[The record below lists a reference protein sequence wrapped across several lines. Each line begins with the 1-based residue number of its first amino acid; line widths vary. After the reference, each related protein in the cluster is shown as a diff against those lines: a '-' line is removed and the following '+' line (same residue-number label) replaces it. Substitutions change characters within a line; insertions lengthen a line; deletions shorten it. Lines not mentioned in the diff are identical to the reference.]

1 MSTTRPKLVVAQRI
15 EPNTA
20 FWCRPL
26 TSGSFTKATLAPG
39 LYYVAGDGQS
49 DDLLAAIDAAVLAAI
64 GVNTTWTVDNTTGIV
79 TATRDTA
86 GVVQIVETDPDAV
99 DTDNATGLF
108 TGVDSSNLR
117 FTDVL
122 GGILGVAGINFE
134 GGGLDAARCHQ
145 GGLYPSRASVTDL
158 PVKPHRNISQTRPT
172 AMMPQTVKYDELDE
186 HDLEIATKNALPWAA
201 FYNEFDMLNDFMDNA
216 STGRPFRHH
225 RKREVLTLETKANPF
240 GYRTWVLAKS
250 SMEWRPTPAYRN
262 FYKAFNKKL
271 RLIEA
276 PT

>member
-108 TGVDSSNLR
+108 TGVASSNLR

-134 GGGLDAARCHQ
+134 GTGLEAARCHQ
-145 GGLYPSRASVTDL
+145 GGLYPSRASITDT
-158 PVKPHRNISQTRPT
+158 PVLPHRNISQTRPT
-172 AMMPQTVKYDELDE
+172 ALTPQTIKYNELDE
-186 HDLEIATKNALPWAA
+186 HSLEIAIANGLPWAVV
-201 FYNEFDMLNDFMDNA
+201 YNEFDMLEDFMRNA

-225 RKREVLTLETKANPF
+225 RKREVLTPETKANPF
-240 GYRTWVLAKS
+240 GYRTWVLHKS
-250 SMEWRPTPAYRN
+250 SMQWQPRPQYRN
-262 FYKAFNKKL
+262 FYKAWKKTL
-271 RLIEA
+271 RLVEA